1 MTTGTTAEIS
11 VRPATQ
17 DDVAEWLRMQ
27 KALFGDYPEI
37 ADEVQ
42 AYFARNAGNEAAL
55 IAECEGKPCGYVV
68 VGTRSYAEG
77 CASSPVAYVEA
88 LYVDPDQRRKG
99 AGRALLAAAESWA
112 RARGFSEIASDATVD
127 NADSVAMHVAC
138 GFDETER
145 IVCLRKALSD

>member
-1 MTTGTTAEIS
+1 MTADTMAEIT

-37 ADEVQ
+37 ADEVR

-55 IAECEGKPCGYVV
+55 IAECGGKSCGYVV

-88 LYVDPDQRRKG
+88 LYVDPEWRRKG
-99 AGRALLAAAESWA
+99 AGRTLLAAAETWA
-112 RARGFSEIASDATVD
+112 RARGFSEIASDAGVD

-145 IVCLRKALSD
+145 IVCLRKALTD